1 MPRRR
6 ARESGLEGLLRWD
19 VEREDPGDLVR
30 SPCLGLLQV
39 AKARGDSEVLH
50 GVPGFRKADSISAL
64 W

>member
-19 VEREDPGDLVR
+19 VESQGAGDLVR

-50 GVPGFRKADSISAL
+50 GVPGFQKADAISAS